1 MFSGVNKV
9 PGVNKVR
16 SAFAGKFTAQKTA
29 ARRVVGSSSGARQRI
44 AGSRVGMYA
53 RKNPV
58 KATGM
63 GAMGLGAAGY
73 VGGGRRGRAVDK
85 TTGRPT
91 GMRRY

>member
-1 MFSGVNKV
+1 MNLKSFGVDKI
-9 PGVNKVR
+9 R
-16 SAFAGKFTAQKTA
+16 SAFSGKLA
-29 ARRVVGSSSGARQRI
+29 AKATSATRVVGSSSGARQKI

-73 VGGGRRGRAVDK
+73 VGGGRRGRGVDK

-91 GMRRY
+91 GIRRY

>member
-1 MFSGVNKV
+1 MLRKV
-9 PGVNKVR
+9 PGLNKIR
-16 SAFAGKFTAQKTA
+16 SAAAGKFTARSTA
-29 ARRVVGSSSGARQRI
+29 ARQVVGSSSGARQRI

-91 GMRRY
+91 GIRRY